1 MSDGKHEELRQ
12 AVLKM
17 MNSMEALSVDASGIT
32 RGSWVQAHLK
42 KVQDLL
48 WEAPQMPASGIG
60 VSDERNS
67 GIKVGLLDLSN
78 TEVRP
83 PAPTPTLANDKCES
97 TGTFGASVNKLAH
110 CQRCTMYQ
118 MCLRASGE
126 RPPLI
131 PAPEPKGFGLDA
143 KIDKIMATMPK
154 DWNGKYFFILI
165 GRMVETFISKN
176 TDYAGLDNQAIDCL
190 ANFRASTQLN
200 VTPLKGVLVR
210 CSDKWM
216 RIQNLTREERVGMV
230 KDEAIVDTMLDL
242 ANYMII
248 AVMVHMTTHDIKGE

>member
-1 MSDGKHEELRQ
+1 MSDKKHEELRQ

-17 MNSMEALSVDASGIT
+17 MNSMEALSVDASGIA

-48 WEAPQMPASGIG
+48 WEGPPA
-60 VSDERNS
+60 
-67 GIKVGLLDLSN
+67 
-78 TEVRP
+78 
-83 PAPTPTLANDKCES
+83 PAPTPANDKCES

-118 MCLRASGE
+118 MCLRASCE